1 MKKSIILMA
10 TFVILAAAFFT
21 GCGSGNKN
29 KVIGLWKVTDVQTQ
43 FDESKV
49 NPATLQQVAE
59 LEKQTMLNFSTDSTL
74 TIMMGEKNFEAFYV
88 FDKTTGKIEYS
99 FDGVGIN
106 MNELGVYADEAIIS
120 ASETPVG
127 TIKVTYTKSK

>member
-1 MKKSIILMA
+1 MRKSIILFSAFM
-10 TFVILAAAFFT
+10 ILAMGFLA

-49 NPATLQQVAE
+49 NPSTLQQVAE
-59 LEKQTMLNFSTDSTL
+59 LEKQTMLNFSSDSTL
-74 TIMMGEKNFEAFYV
+74 TIMMGEKNFAAFYT
-88 FDKTTGKIEYS
+88 FDPTTGKIEYS

-106 MNELGVYADEAIIS
+106 MNELGVFADEAIVS